1 MLKCSFGSEVNAKI
15 KENEQKWGTRINLQK
30 NEIKQMA
37 CHDVIIRGSCRI
49 RLDIVNEK
57 KKKFKAIPIFC
68 WTVKANEKRKIA
80 ENCTQKKIK

>member
-1 MLKCSFGSEVNAKI
+1 MLKCLFGSEVNAKI
-15 KENEQKWGTRINLQK
+15 NLSKENEQKWGTRINLQK

-57 KKKFKAIPIFC
+57 KKEVIKQSQFFS
-68 WTVKANEKRKIA
+68 WTVKANEKRKR
-80 ENCTQKKIK
+80 

>member
-1 MLKCSFGSEVNAKI
+1 MLKCSFGSEEVNAKI
-15 KENEQKWGTRINLQK
+15 NLSKENEQKWGTRINLQK

-57 KKKFKAIPIFC
+57 KKKL
-68 WTVKANEKRKIA
+68 
-80 ENCTQKKIK
+80 